1 MKTVTAY
8 APANIALA
16 KYWGKRDHRLN
27 LPMNGSLSISLGC
40 LGTTTTI
47 VAAAHDGIT
56 LNGQPVAENST
67 FARRIWGFVACFVPE
82 RNEKIA
88 IATVNTIP
96 TAAGLASSAS
106 GFAALTRALNRFFEC
121 RLSDRELSIYARQG
135 SGSAC
140 RSLWHG
146 FVEWQCGTAPDGSDS
161 YAFPLACD
169 WPELRLAVVTVDS
182 TQKKMSSKDGMHHTL
197 TSSPLYP
204 LWPQQTERDLETI
217 RAAILARDL
226 GALGKTAEANAL
238 MMHATMLAA
247 RPSLCYWQ
255 KETLA
260 VLHTVSRLREDGLAV
275 YATVDAGPNVKLLF
289 TSADSDA
296 IAAAFPAA
304 RQINPFVTPVTDG

>member
-27 LPMNGSLSISLGC
+27 LPMNGSLSISLGP

-47 VAAAHDGIT
+47 TAAANDGIT
-56 LNGQPVAENST
+56 LNGQAVAENST
-67 FARRIWGFVACFVPE
+67 FARRVWGFLARFVPD

-88 IATVNTIP
+88 IVTVNSIP

-106 GFAALTRALNRFFEC
+106 GFAALTRALDRFFGC
-121 RLSDRELSIYARQG
+121 RLSDRDLSIRARQG

-161 YAFPLACD
+161 YGFPLACD

-182 TQKKMSSKDGMHHTL
+182 TQKKMSSKDGMNHTL

-204 LWPQQTERDLETI
+204 LWPRQTERDLATI
-217 RAAILARDL
+217 RAAILAQDL
-226 GALGKTAEANAL
+226 DTLGKTAEANAL
-238 MMHATMLAA
+238 MMHATMIAA

-255 KETLA
+255 AETLA
-260 VLHTVSRLREDGLAV
+260 VLRTVSRLREDGLSV
-275 YATVDAGPNVKLLF
+275 YATLDAGPNVKLLF
-289 TSADSDA
+289 ASADSDA
-296 IAAAFPAA
+296 ITAAFPTA
-304 RQINPFVTPVTDG
+304 RQVDPFVAP